1 MNYELAKGSHAN
13 PEDGMCSM
21 EAVAYLAGEP
31 HSASPKCA
39 CPVVTAFCVGFNDGL
54 AFEPRQ
60 KLRPY
65 LARTLGTRG
74 DGMIEQRSWMA
85 MDWLIRVY
93 TPTWLSLAGL
103 DADADRLRALPPVLA
118 AENLSRAM
126 GDLGQARA
134 SASAA
139 WAAARAG
146 AGAAAWAGARAG
158 AGAAAW
164 DAAGA
169 AAWAGARAG
178 AWAGAWAGARAGAW
192 AAAWDAA
199 RAAAWAAAWAAAGA
213 AAWDAAG
220 AGAGAAAWDAA
231 GAALAP
237 TVTELQE
244 SAFALLDRVLPEV
257 PLMAPVA
264 EDADL
269 VLGIAA

>member
-139 WAAARAG
+139 G
-146 AGAAAWAGARAG
+146 A
-158 AGAAAW
+158 
-164 DAAGA
+164 AAGA
-169 AAWAGARAG
+169 AAWAAAG
-178 AWAGAWAGARAGAW
+178 AGAGAG
-192 AAAWDAA
+192 
-199 RAAAWAAAWAAAGA
+199 AWAAAWAAAGA
-213 AAWDAAG
+213 AAGAAAWDAAR
-220 AGAGAAAWDAA
+220 AAAGAAAWAGAWAAARAAAGAAA

>member
-1 MNYELAKGSHAN
+1 MNYELAKGGHAT
-13 PEDGMCSM
+13 PEDGLCSM
-21 EAVAYLAGEP
+21 EMVAYLAGEP

-39 CPVVTAFCVGFNDGL
+39 CPVVTAFCVSFNDGL
-54 AFEPRQ
+54 PFEPRQ
-60 KLRPY
+60 RLRPY

-74 DGMIEQRSWMA
+74 DGMTEQRSWMA

-139 WAAARAG
+139 WAAAG
-146 AGAAAWAGARAG
+146 AV
-158 AGAAAW
+158 AW

-169 AAWAGARAG
+169 VAGDAAGAAAG
-178 AWAGAWAGARAGAW
+178 AV
-192 AAAWDAA
+192 
-199 RAAAWAAAWAAAGA
+199 AWAAAGA
-213 AAWDAAG
+213 VAGAVAWDAAR
-220 AGAGAAAWDAA
+220 D
-231 GAALAP
+231 ALAP

-244 SAFALLDRVLPEV
+244 SAFALLDRMLPEV
-257 PLMAPVA
+257 PLMVPVA

-269 VLGIAA
+269 VLGVAA